1 MAEIKRPRFIKSNAK
16 KKWLIAIIIG
26 ILFSILGVKVFLSP
40 FNTQV
45 DFFHEYPRFMGFV
58 GFFIVLFGIGITKEG
73 IEYYRKAKPAEY
85 GYNDTPIDF
94 YLNELIP
101 EYGVV
106 ENFILDKHKIH
117 KFSHVVIGK
126 NGVFAIRVMSFPNC
140 IIDTT
145 SEYYWTIMPIID
157 GEILRINEYDSPYN
171 QVETNNYITK
181 KFRCW
186 CYDYCDLYEYEQEDI
201 FALTLFID
209 CMDINSRV
217 KLPES
222 GEPSVFFS
230 KDALI
235 DYIRSYKPHQEVSA
249 SKINY
254 LVNKFNEHKDK

>member
-16 KKWLIAIIIG
+16 KKWLIVIILG
-26 ILFSILGVKVFLSP
+26 ILFSILGVRVFISP
-40 FNTQV
+40 FITQV
-45 DFFHEYPRFMGFV
+45 GFFHEYPMLMIFV
-58 GFFIVLFGIGITKEG
+58 GLITALFGISITEEAIK
-73 IEYYRKAKPAEY
+73 YYREADTAEY
-85 GYNDTPIDF
+85 DDHDTTIDF
-94 YLNELIP
+94 RLNELIP

-106 ENFILDKHKIH
+106 EKFIMEKRTKL

-145 SEYYWTIMPIID
+145 SNDNWTLMPIIN
-157 GEILRINEYDSPYN
+157 GNTFRIRNDNHVKENSYFT
-171 QVETNNYITK
+171 EW
-181 KFRCW
+181 FRCW
-186 CYDYCDLYEYEQEDI
+186 CRERCDLYEYDEEDI

-209 CMDINSRV
+209 CMDINNRV
-217 KLPES
+217 QLPES

-254 LVNKFNEHKDK
+254 LVNKFKEHKDK